1 MPTTQFFKAAHAV
14 AEGRAFVFG
23 GLEDE
28 VKLNT
33 LTKVILV

>member
-1 MPTTQFFKAAHAV
+1 MPTTQFFKAAHTV
-14 AEGRAFVFG
+14 TEGRAFVFG